1 MHMREVMT
9 PEQVAD
15 YLQLSPD
22 YVYRLIR
29 SHQLAASK
37 IGRAYRIPKEDVDSF
52 LLAHSTRPKVREAMF
67 KRVLAI
73 AGRNPGVSSDD
84 ILEELEALDEER
96 KRARA
101 QSG

>member
-1 MHMREVMT
+1 MT

-29 SHQLAASK
+29 GHRLAASR
-37 IGRAYRIPKEDVDSF
+37 IGRCYRVSKEDVDAF
-52 LLAHSTRPKVREAMF
+52 LLAHSSRPKVRQAMF
-67 KRVLAI
+67 RRVLEVAE
-73 AGRNPGVSSDD
+73 RNAERYPDLSSDD
-84 ILEELEALDEER
+84 MLEELEAEDEE

-101 QSG
+101 EQRA